1 MPFEWLNAS
10 ARSFAI
16 SFKAEGFSG
25 LELAIL
31 SWSRG
36 SNFGAVSGRSKAET
50 GLRGVASVAAM
61 GVIRFRRGY
70 RFAVRLNVYIRLA
83 LWAAHRKRTRGC
95 LRFIQLQTSFALWA
109 GKNHG

>member
-1 MPFEWLNAS
+1 LRAVPVWPFEWLNAS

-16 SFKAEGFSG
+16 SFKPEGFSG

-36 SNFGAVSGRSKAET
+36 SNFGAVTGRSKAET

-61 GVIRFRRGY
+61 GWSGFG
-70 RFAVRLNVYIRLA
+70 
-83 LWAAHRKRTRGC
+83 
-95 LRFIQLQTSFALWA
+95 A
-109 GKNHG
+109 GTASPFG